1 MYILTGCKT
10 TSILTE
16 RIYSMSNKDLSKQ
29 GYSNEDAYIQQKEA
43 EHRQER
49 DQKRA
54 DQQKAQEQELHWMRC
69 PKCGSQMEEKEM
81 ETVKIDVCTSCEG
94 MYFDKGEFEIA
105 AKSLESHDM
114 FDKIAGFL
122 KF

>member
-1 MYILTGCKT
+1 
-10 TSILTE
+10 
-16 RIYSMSNKDLSKQ
+16 MSDNFLSKQ
-29 GYSNEDAYIQQKEA
+29 GYSNEDAYIQKKEA
-43 EHRQER
+43 ERRSER
-49 DQKRA
+49 DQQRA
-54 DQQKAQEQELHWMRC
+54 AQQHEHEKEIHWMRC
-69 PKCGSQMEEKEM
+69 PKCGSQMEEQEM
-81 ETVKIDVCTSCEG
+81 ETVKIDICNSCGG

>member
-1 MYILTGCKT
+1 MP
-10 TSILTE
+10 
-16 RIYSMSNKDLSKQ
+16 NKKLSEQ
-29 GYSNEDAYIQQKEA
+29 GYSNEDAYIHQKEEERRAERDKLRAAQQEEQQK
-43 EHRQER
+43 
-49 DQKRA
+49 
-54 DQQKAQEQELHWMRC
+54 ELHWMRC
-69 PKCGSQMEEKEM
+69 PKCGGQMEEQEM
-81 ETVKIDVCTSCEG
+81 ETVKIDICNSCGG